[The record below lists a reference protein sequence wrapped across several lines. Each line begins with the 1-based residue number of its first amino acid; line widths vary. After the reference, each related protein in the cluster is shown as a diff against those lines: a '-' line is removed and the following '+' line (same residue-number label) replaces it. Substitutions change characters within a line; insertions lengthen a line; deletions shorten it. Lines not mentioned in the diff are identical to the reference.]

1 LARGSI
7 PRPSPKPLGESW
19 PTYSGDYTGRR
30 YSSLTQIN
38 QSNVKHLTL
47 AWQRRLTNGPGP
59 AGPRGPRDPEIIVSG
74 EGDGS
79 VTVAGPT
86 QVKGS
91 ILSVNGVLYVTTP
104 DNTWALDANDGHEL
118 WHYFWKTRVGPTS
131 AIVVWGC
138 GATIYSS

>member
-1 LARGSI
+1 MKRLLLAALVVGASAIAVAQQGLDPASI
-7 PRPSPKPLGESW
+7 TKPLGESW

-59 AGPRGPRDPEIIVSG
+59 AGPRGPRDPEIILSG

-86 QVKGS
+86 QIKG
-91 ILSVNGVLYVTTP
+91 
-104 DNTWALDANDGHEL
+104 
-118 WHYFWKTRVGPTS
+118 
-131 AIVVWGC
+131 
-138 GATIYSS
+138 